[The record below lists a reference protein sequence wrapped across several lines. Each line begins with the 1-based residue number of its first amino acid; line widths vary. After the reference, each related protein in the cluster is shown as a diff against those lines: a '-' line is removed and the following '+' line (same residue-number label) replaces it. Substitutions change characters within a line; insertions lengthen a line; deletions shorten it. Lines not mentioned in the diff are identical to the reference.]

1 MHTDKKYACLNSIK
15 FGIDIMDISH
25 MYALIMCL
33 NSINFAMIS
42 EGINIK
48 NGINTFMNK
57 RGIHVWMQSSFVLK
71 LIVTCFAQTK

>member
-42 EGINIK
+42 TMRRDKYQKWN
-48 NGINTFMNK
+48 
-57 RGIHVWMQSSFVLK
+57 
-71 LIVTCFAQTK
+71 